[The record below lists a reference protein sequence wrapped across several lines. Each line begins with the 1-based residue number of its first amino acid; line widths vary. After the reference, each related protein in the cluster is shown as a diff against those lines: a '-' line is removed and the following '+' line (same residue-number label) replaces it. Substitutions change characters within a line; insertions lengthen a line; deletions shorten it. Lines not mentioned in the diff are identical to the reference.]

1 MVVNRAGP
9 YYNGLRPA
17 WQCRVEPLFECLG
30 ENNSLFVHPCAVTKF
45 IFELLTTINIF
56 ENLVMAAVVRAR
68 DSTKMVAR
76 YVRLLS
82 TTVPPLSGGVAPTG
96 QRYSSTKAGKPP
108 RRLVEV
114 QRLLYQA
121 EERYNPSGHG
131 VEPIPD
137 VTLGKYSSVV
147 LFTCRVSE

>member
-1 MVVNRAGP
+1 
-9 YYNGLRPA
+9 
-17 WQCRVEPLFECLG
+17 
-30 ENNSLFVHPCAVTKF
+30 
-45 IFELLTTINIF
+45 
-56 ENLVMAAVVRAR
+56 MAAILRAR
-68 DSTKMVAR
+68 DSSRMVAR
-76 YVRLLS
+76 SVRLLS
-82 TTVPPLSGGVAPTG
+82 TTVPPLGGGGAPTG

-121 EERYNPSGHG
+121 EERYRPSGNG

-147 LFTCRVSE
+147 LFTDSVSERRTFVFGLGM